1 MKNDRFVRVAL
12 TLIVFFLAGV
22 VLKAAKS
29 ILIPFS
35 LAVFVSYLLAAPFDA
50 LVRRKVP
57 RILAYLAV
65 LFLAIFVLYM
75 TAIMFYGSGL
85 SFVEEFPR
93 YGQRFEELWK
103 EFDTWLT
110 ARNIGGLNAL
120 LAKID
125 IGKITSSALQLLGPF
140 FSILSNVFMV
150 ILFLAF
156 LLASRGKLA
165 CKFKAILPGHQ
176 AVEAGNILAAMHRE
190 IADYVKIKTLMS
202 ALNGIMVW
210 LVLLAFGADFAAPQG
225 ILAFFLNFIPSV
237 GSGVAALIRF
247 ALAFAQ
253 FGNFWTPLLII
264 VITVGLDNILGNVLE
279 PRFLGRGLDL
289 SPLLV
294 LFAVFFWTWMWGI
307 PGTILAVPI
316 AVMAKIVCDH
326 VPGLK
331 PLGILMGGGGKD
343 LKSG

>member
-1 MKNDRFVRVAL
+1 MKSDRFVRVAL
-12 TLIVFFLAGV
+12 AVIVFFLAGV
-22 VLKAAKS
+22 VLKSAKS

-35 LAVFVSYLLAAPFDA
+35 LAVFVSYLVAAPFDF

-57 RILAYLAV
+57 RLLASLAV
-65 LFLAIFVLYM
+65 LFLAFFFLYLV
-75 TAIMFYGSGL
+75 AILFYGSGL
-85 SFVEEFPR
+85 SFVDEFPR
-93 YGQRFEELWK
+93 YAQKFEELWK
-103 EFDTWLT
+103 EFDAWLT

-150 ILFLAF
+150 VLFLAF

-165 CKFKAILPGHQ
+165 CKLKAMLPGPD
-176 AVEAGNILAAMHRE
+176 AVDAGNILTAIHRE

-202 ALNGIMVW
+202 ALNGLMVW

-225 ILAFFLNFIPSV
+225 ILAFFLNFIPSI
-237 GSGVAALIRF
+237 GSGGAALIRF

-253 FGNFWTPLLII
+253 FGNIWTALLII

-279 PRFLGRGLDL
+279 PRLLGRGLDL
-289 SPLLV
+289 SPLFV

-307 PGTILAVPI
+307 PGTILSVPI
-316 AVMAKIVCDH
+316 AVMGKVVCDH
-326 VPGLK
+326 VPGLR
-331 PLGILMGGGGKD
+331 LVGVLMGGGGKD
-343 LKSG
+343 LNRR